1 LNEFKHH
8 LGHVW
13 ARLGGGNLGEQQKM
27 KKGSDE
33 DWGEEQQMKGR
44 LSCSPSS
51 PFSSPRP
58 SCSSFTV
65 IHPSCG
71 GAGEQ

>member
-1 LNEFKHH
+1 MGMFRWWGFGSAAED
-8 LGHVW
+8 
-13 ARLGGGNLGEQQKM
+13 

-33 DWGEEQQMKGR
+33 DWGEEQQMNKR

-58 SCSSFTV
+58 SCSSFIV